1 MRKIL
6 SILLCLFV
14 QTVLFS
20 QELPEDEVTEMMNR
34 AFQLNQVDK
43 HEDALAEFLKA
54 GRYTKKQRSEN
65 ERMLYVLSQRMAIM
79 CYEQLRKFPEGF
91 ALSEKLLKENL
102 TEEERNEVQHL
113 YVTNGYF
120 VAMAYMNRSNRHY
133 EDARSMFDKI
143 LIYADANMKKRIL
156 SKIPMSWYFEG
167 TAYQLQ
173 QKYDKALPCIEN
185 ARKGFHEIGETE
197 NEVDAICQIGNIK
210 NATFDT
216 FGALEEY
223 QKAGRLAQEV
233 KYDTK
238 LMSILKE
245 QRRLSDLIGNSE
257 IVFRVTMQID
267 SLVALTDDQKVKFEY
282 YSYKG
287 GEAKDQGNFNLAE
300 HWYLMNEQYVQ
311 QLNDEYI
318 GADKH
323 QHYTS
328 LRDLYTK
335 AGRYDEALKY
345 AELSKREIQ
354 RRNVE
359 ESIEYFMPYM
369 SSAYIYRLKGD
380 SIKCFAHLDTLF
392 AAMDRLTEPKQ
403 KQYLYTTRA
412 GCYAAFKNYEQALAD
427 YKEADRQLAT
437 KYPQNDGERITLLA
451 LMAGMEHRL
460 KHYDES
466 ERLYKEYAE
475 GMKILHGENSNDY
488 VDAVYYLA
496 NAEGYA
502 DHIADACK
510 HYTFSIE
517 KTKTQIQQKLPYY
530 MAIERE
536 AYWNTKAAMLR
547 NATAFAVKAETWQT
561 NFTKDCYDALVLS
574 KSFML
579 ESERSTYDV
588 IKENGTEEDLH
599 DMAMIAAMKAKIKD
613 WERDYAHN
621 VDSILDVT
629 TKSDALE
636 KQLIARCR
644 SYGDITSFM
653 NIGYEEVKKNLHH
666 DDILIDFTDYVTESR
681 GRVYA
686 AYLVHKSQKNP
697 LLKELFEE
705 SVIDS
710 MNVPQPDMYYTE
722 PYAKKMYQLFWKP
735 FEDFVVEGATIY
747 YVPTQLLFQIALESL
762 TMEDGTLLGDH
773 YRFVRLSS
781 AREVVRY
788 NAGLAIDVN
797 SQRTNA
803 VLYGGLKYDLT
814 AKAMKEESAKYD
826 IAPLLVTRG
835 DMLRGDSIYRE
846 LPETRKEIDAIE
858 KILKS
863 QSLAVVP
870 FTGVTGTEESF
881 LSMNGNAPQML
892 HVATHGFYYTPDAA
906 RKIDYL
912 KGNTD
917 AMTLSGLVMSGGNAA
932 WLGKELPEGVLGGI
946 LTAANI
952 ARLDLNGIQM
962 AVLSA
967 CQTGQGKATP
977 EGLFGLQR
985 AFKKAGVKTLV
996 MSLWNVSDVVTK
1008 EFMIRFYD
1016 NMARNDWKKRDA
1028 FNDAKSY
1035 IRSKYT
1041 EPYYWAGFV
1050 MLD

>member
-1 MRKIL
+1 MK
-6 SILLCLFV
+6 S
-14 QTVLFS
+14 
-20 QELPEDEVTEMMNR
+20 
-34 AFQLNQVDK
+34 
-43 HEDALAEFLKA
+43 
-54 GRYTKKQRSEN
+54 
-65 ERMLYVLSQRMAIM
+65 
-79 CYEQLRKFPEGF
+79 
-91 ALSEKLLKENL
+91 
-102 TEEERNEVQHL
+102 
-113 YVTNGYF
+113 
-120 VAMAYMNRSNRHY
+120 SNRRY
-133 EDARSMFDKI
+133 ADARTMLDKI
-143 LIYADANMKKRIL
+143 LPFADEDMRNRIL
-156 SKIPMSWYFEG
+156 PKIPLSWYFEG
-167 TAYQLQ
+167 TVHQIQ
-173 QKYDKALPCIEN
+173 QQYEESLPCIEK
-185 ARKGFHEIGETE
+185 ARQGFHDLGETK
-197 NEVDAICQIGNIK
+197 NEIDAICQLGNIK
-210 NATFDT
+210 NAMFDT
-216 FGALEEY
+216 LGALDEY
-223 QKAGRLAQEV
+223 QKAGALAQV
-233 KYDTK
+233 AQYDTK

-245 QRRLSDLIGNSE
+245 QRRLSNFIGNSE

-267 SLVALTDDQKVKFEY
+267 SLVALTDDQKIKFEY

-323 QHYTS
+323 LYYTS

-345 AELSKREIQ
+345 AELSKREVQ

-437 KYPQNDGERITLLA
+437 KYPQNDGDRITLLA

-488 VDAVYYLA
+488 VDALYYLA

-530 MAIERE
+530 TAIERE
-536 AYWNTKAAMLR
+536 IYWNSKADMLR
-547 NATAFAVKAETWQT
+547 NTTAFAVKAEEWQT
-561 NFTKDCYDALVLS
+561 EFTKNCYDALVLS
-574 KSFML
+574 KSFLL
-579 ESERSTYDV
+579 ESERSTYDIV
-588 IKENGTEEDLH
+588 KSNGTEEDLH
-599 DMAMIAAMKAKIKD
+599 DMAMIAAMQAKIKD
-613 WERDYAHN
+613 WERDYTHN
-621 VDSILDVT
+621 ADSILDVAS
-629 TKSDALE
+629 KADALE
-636 KQLIARCR
+636 KQLTGRCR
-644 SYGDITSFM
+644 GYGDMTSFM
-653 NIGYEEVKKNLHH
+653 NIGYENVKDALNNT
-666 DDILIDFTDYVTESR
+666 DVLIDFTDYVTESR

-686 AYLVHKSQKNP
+686 AYIVNKSQKYP

-710 MNVPQPDMYYTE
+710 MKVQQPDMYYTDKYGKELYRLLWE
-722 PYAKKMYQLFWKP
+722 PFKNAVK
-735 FEDFVVEGATIY
+735 DGATVY
-747 YVPTQLLFQIALESL
+747 YVPSQLLFQIALESL
-762 TMEDGTLLGDH
+762 PMEDGTLLGDH

-788 NAGLAIDVN
+788 NAGLTIDVN

-1008 EFMIRFYD
+1008 EFMIRLYD
-1016 NMARNDWKKRDA
+1016 NLARNGWKKMEA

-1041 EPYYWAGFV
+1041 EPYYWAGFI

>member
-1 MRKIL
+1 MRLIMG
-6 SILLCLFV
+6 ILLSLSFQTILFA
-14 QTVLFS
+14 
-20 QELPEDEVTEMMNR
+20 QELTGAEVTELLNS
-34 AFQLNQVDK
+34 AFMQNQAGK
-43 HEDALAEFLKA
+43 HLEALEGFLKV
-54 GRYTKKQRSEN
+54 GQNTKKQRTEP
-65 ERMLYVLSQRMAIM
+65 ERQVYVCSQTMAVM
-79 CYEQLRKFPEGF
+79 CYEQLKKYQEGF
-91 ALSEKLLKENL
+91 ALSEQLLKEKL
-102 TEEERNEVQHL
+102 TDKEKEDILHL
-113 YVTNGYF
+113 YVMNGYF
-120 VAMAYMNRSNRHY
+120 MATSYIKSSNRRY
-133 EDARSMFDKI
+133 EDARAILDKI
-143 LIYADANMKKRIL
+143 LPFADEDMRDRIL
-156 SKIPMSWYFEG
+156 PKIPLSWYFEG
-167 TAYQLQ
+167 TVCQVLQ
-173 QKYDKALPCIEN
+173 QYEEALPCIEE
-185 ARKGFHEIGETE
+185 AQKGFHELGETK
-197 NEVDAICQIGNIK
+197 NEIDAICQLGNIK
-210 NATFDT
+210 NAMFDT
-216 FGALEEY
+216 LGAIEEY
-223 QKAGRLAQEV
+223 QKAEELAQGGS
-233 KYDTK
+233 YDDK

-245 QRRLSDLIGNSE
+245 QRRLSSLIGNTE
-257 IVFRVTMQID
+257 IAFKVAMRID
-267 SLVALTDDQKVKFEY
+267 SLVALTDDQKIKFKY

-460 KHYDES
+460 KHNDES

-530 MAIERE
+530 TAIERE

-561 NFTKDCYDALVLS
+561 DFTKDCYDALVLS
-574 KSFML
+574 KSFLL
-579 ESERSTYDV
+579 ESERSTYDI

-613 WERDYAHN
+613 WERDYSHN

-636 KQLIARCR
+636 KRLTGRCR
-644 SYGDITSFM
+644 SYGDMTSFM
-653 NIGYEEVKKNLHH
+653 NIGYEDVKTALHN
-666 DDILIDFTDYVTESR
+666 DDMLIDFTDYVTESR

-686 AYLVHKSQKNP
+686 AYLVHKSQKYP

-710 MNVPQPDMYYTE
+710 MKVPQPDMYYTAKYGNELYRLLWE
-722 PYAKKMYQLFWKP
+722 PFKDGVK
-735 FEDFVVEGATIY
+735 DGATVY
-747 YVPTQLLFQIALESL
+747 YVPSQLLFQIALESL
-762 TMEDGTLLGDH
+762 PMEDGTLLGEH
-773 YRFVRLSS
+773 YTFVRLSS
-781 AREVVRY
+781 AREVVRN
-788 NAGLAIDVN
+788 NARLNIDVAVKK
-797 SQRTNA
+797 TNA
-803 VLYGGLKYDLT
+803 ILYGGLKYDLG
-814 AKAMKEESAKYD
+814 ADVMKEEAAKYD
-826 IAPLLVTRG
+826 ITPLLATRG
-835 DMLRGDSIYRE
+835 DILRGDSVYRE
-846 LPETRKEIDAIE
+846 LPETKKEIDGIE
-858 KILKS
+858 SVLKS
-863 QSLAVVP
+863 QRLAVTP
-870 FTGVTGTEESF
+870 YTGISGTEESF
-881 LSMNGNAPQML
+881 LNMSGHAPQIL

-906 RKIDYL
+906 QKIDYL

-932 WLGKELPEGVLGGI
+932 WLGKELPQGVLGGI

-952 ARLDLNGIQM
+952 SRLDLGGIQM

-967 CQTGQGKATP
+967 CQTGQGKATS

-985 AFKKAGVKTLV
+985 AFKKAGVQTLV
-996 MSLWNVSDVVTK
+996 MALWNVSDVVTK
-1008 EFMIRFYD
+1008 EFMIKFYE
-1016 NMARNDWKKRDA
+1016 NLTLGDWSKRKA
-1028 FNDAKSY
+1028 FNDAKTY
-1035 IRSKYT
+1035 IRSKYAD
-1041 EPYYWAGFV
+1041 PYYWAGFV

>member
-1 MRKIL
+1 MKKIL
-6 SILLCLFV
+6 SILICLLF
-14 QTVLFS
+14 QTMLFA
-20 QELPEDEVTEMMNR
+20 QELTEAEVTELLNS
-34 AFQLNQVDK
+34 AFMQNQAGK
-43 HEDALAEFLKA
+43 HQEALEGFLKV
-54 GRYTKKQRSEN
+54 GQNTKKQRTEQ
-65 ERMLYVLSQRMAIM
+65 ERQVYVCSQTMAVM
-79 CYEQLRKFPEGF
+79 CYEQLKKYQEGF
-91 ALSEKLLKENL
+91 ALSEQLLKEEL
-102 TEEERNEVQHL
+102 KDKEKEDILHL
-113 YVTNGYF
+113 YVMNGYF
-120 VAMAYMNRSNRHY
+120 MATSYMKSSNR
-133 EDARSMFDKI
+133 R
-143 LIYADANMKKRIL
+143 YADARAMFEKILPFADEDMRSRIL
-156 SKIPMSWYFEG
+156 PKIPLSWYFEG
-167 TAYQLQ
+167 TAYQVLQ
-173 QKYDKALPCIEN
+173 QYEDALPCIEE
-185 ARKGFHEIGETE
+185 AQKGFHELGETK
-197 NEVDAICQIGNIK
+197 NEIDAICQLGNIK
-210 NATFDT
+210 NAMFDT

-223 QKAGRLAQEV
+223 QKAGELAQGGS
-233 KYDTK
+233 YDAK

-245 QRRLSDLIGNSE
+245 QRQLSSLIGNTE
-257 IVFRVTMQID
+257 IAFKVAMQID

-380 SIKCFAHLDTLF
+380 SIMCFAHLDTLF
-392 AAMDRLTEPKQ
+392 SAIDRLAEPKQ

-412 GCYAAFKNYEQALAD
+412 GCYSAFKNYELALAD

-437 KYPQNDGERITLLA
+437 KYPQSDGDRIKLLA

-530 MAIERE
+530 TVIERE

-561 NFTKDCYDALVLS
+561 DFTKDCYDALVLS
-574 KSFML
+574 KSFLL

-588 IKENGTEEDLH
+588 VKENGTEEDLH

-613 WERDYAHN
+613 WERDYSHN

-629 TKSDALE
+629 TKFDALE
-636 KQLIARCR
+636 KQLTARCR

-710 MNVPQPDMYYTE
+710 MNVSQPDMFYTDKYGKELYKLLWE
-722 PYAKKMYQLFWKP
+722 PFKDAVK
-735 FEDFVVEGATIY
+735 DGATVY
-747 YVPTQLLFQIALESL
+747 YVPSQLLFQIALESL
-762 TMEDGTLLGDH
+762 PMGDGTLLGGH
-773 YRFVRLSS
+773 YTFVRLSS
-781 AREVVRY
+781 AREVVH
-788 NAGLAIDVN
+788 NKASLDIDV
-797 SQRTNA
+797 A
-803 VLYGGLKYDLT
+803 AKKPHAILYGGLKYDLT
-814 AKAMKEESAKYD
+814 AEDMKEEAAKYD
-826 IAPLLVTRG
+826 VISLLATRG
-835 DMLRGDSIYRE
+835 DILRGDSIYRE
-846 LPETRKEIDAIE
+846 IPETKKEIDGIE
-858 KILKS
+858 SVLKS
-863 QSLAVVP
+863 QRLTVIP
-870 FTGVTGTEESF
+870 YTGISGTEESF
-881 LSMNGNAPQML
+881 LNMNGNAPQIL

-906 RKIDYL
+906 QKIDYL

-952 ARLDLNGIQM
+952 SRLDLNGIQM

-1008 EFMIRFYD
+1008 EFMIRFYE
-1016 NMARNDWKKRDA
+1016 NLAHNGWKKREA
-1028 FNDAKSY
+1028 FNDAKTY
-1035 IRSKYT
+1035 IRSKYSDS
-1041 EPYYWAGFV
+1041 YYWAGFI

>member
-1 MRKIL
+1 MKKF
-6 SILLCLFV
+6 LLIIVCIVTCLPI
-14 QTVLFS
+14 QA
-20 QELPEDEVTEMMNR
+20 QELTEAEVSELLAK
-34 AFQLNQVDK
+34 AFLLNKDGRHQ
-43 HEDALAEFLKA
+43 EALEGFLKV
-54 GRYTKKQRSEN
+54 GQNTKQQRSED
-65 ERMLYVLSQRMAIM
+65 ERQVYVLSQTMAAM
-79 CYEQLRKFPEGF
+79 CYEQLAQYQQGF
-91 ALSEKLLKENL
+91 KLCEHLLKQKL
-102 TEEERNEVQHL
+102 TDKEKTDVQHL
-113 YVTNGYF
+113 YAMNGYF
-120 VAMAYMNRSNRHY
+120 VATSYMKSSNRRY
-133 EDARSMFDKI
+133 SDARVILDKI
-143 LIYADANMKKRIL
+143 LPYADVDMRNRIL
-156 SKIPMSWYFEG
+156 PKIPLSWYFES
-167 TAYQLQ
+167 TVHQIQ
-173 QKYDKALPCIEN
+173 QQYEEALPCIEK
-185 ARKGFHEIGETE
+185 AQQGFHELGETK
-197 NEVDAICQIGNIK
+197 NEIDAICQLGNIK
-210 NATFDT
+210 NAMFDT
-216 FGALEEY
+216 LGALDEY
-223 QKAGRLAQEV
+223 QKAGALAQGSQ
-233 KYDTK
+233 YDTK
-238 LMSILKE
+238 LMKILKE
-245 QRRLSDLIGNSE
+245 QRRLSNLIGNSE

-267 SLVALTDDQKVKFEY
+267 SLVTHTDDQKTKFEY

-323 QHYTS
+323 LYYTN

-335 AGRYDEALKY
+335 AGRYDEALKF
-345 AELSKREIQ
+345 AELSKLEIQ

-392 AAMDRLTEPKQ
+392 AAMDRHTEPKQ

-412 GCYAAFKNYEQALAD
+412 GCYAAFKNYELALAD

-437 KYPQNDGERITLLA
+437 KYPQNDGDRITLLA

-488 VDAVYYLA
+488 VDAMYYLA

-502 DHIADACK
+502 NHIADACK
-510 HYTFSIE
+510 HYTFSI
-517 KTKTQIQQKLPYY
+517 KMTKTQIQQKLPYY
-530 MAIERE
+530 TAIERE
-536 AYWNTKAAMLR
+536 AYWNTKADMLR

-561 NFTKDCYDALVLS
+561 DFTKDSYDALVLS
-574 KSFML
+574 KSFLL

-588 IKENGTEEDLH
+588 VKENGTDEDLH
-599 DMAMIAAMKAKIKD
+599 DMAMIAAMKSKIKD
-613 WERDYAHN
+613 WERDYSNN

-710 MNVPQPDMYYTE
+710 MNVSQPDMFYTDKYGKELYKLLWE
-722 PYAKKMYQLFWKP
+722 PFKDAVK
-735 FEDFVVEGATIY
+735 DGATVY
-747 YVPTQLLFQIALESL
+747 YVPSQLLFQIALESL
-762 TMEDGTLLGDH
+762 PMGDGTLLGDH
-773 YRFVRLSS
+773 YTFIRLSS
-781 AREVVRY
+781 AREVVH
-788 NAGLAIDVN
+788 NKASLDIDV
-797 SQRTNA
+797 A
-803 VLYGGLKYDLT
+803 AKKPHAILYGGLKYDLT
-814 AKAMKEESAKYD
+814 AEDMKEEAAKYD
-826 IAPLLVTRG
+826 VISLLATRG
-835 DMLRGDSIYRE
+835 DILRGDSIYRE
-846 LPETRKEIDAIE
+846 IPETKKEIDGIE
-858 KILKS
+858 SVLKS
-863 QSLAVVP
+863 QRLTVIP
-870 FTGVTGTEESF
+870 YTGISGTEESF
-881 LSMNGNAPQML
+881 LNMNGNAPQIL

-906 RKIDYL
+906 QKIDYL

-952 ARLDLNGIQM
+952 SRLDLNGIQM

-985 AFKKAGVKTLV
+985 AFKKAGVQTLV

-1008 EFMIRFYD
+1008 EFMIRFYK
-1016 NMARNDWKKRDA
+1016 NLAHNDWSKRKA
-1028 FNDAKSY
+1028 FNDAKTY
-1035 IRSKYT
+1035 IRSKYAD
-1041 EPYYWAGFV
+1041 PYYWAGFI

>member
-1 MRKIL
+1 MKKIL
-6 SILLCLFV
+6 FVFICLGFFLPL
-14 QTVLFS
+14 QA
-20 QELPEDEVTEMMNR
+20 QELTEAEVSELLTK
-34 AFQLNQVDK
+34 AFLLNKEGK
-43 HEDALAEFLKA
+43 HQEALEGFLKV
-54 GRYTKKQRSEN
+54 GQNIKRQRSED
-65 ERMLYVLSQRMAIM
+65 ERQVYVLSQTMAAM
-79 CYEQLRKFPEGF
+79 CYEQLSQYRQGF
-91 ALSEKLLKENL
+91 EICEQLLKEKL
-102 TEEERNEVQHL
+102 TDKEKTDVQHL
-113 YVTNGYF
+113 YVMNGYF
-120 VAMAYMNRSNRHY
+120 VATSYMKSSNRRY
-133 EDARSMFDKI
+133 ADARTMFDKI
-143 LIYADANMKKRIL
+143 LPFADVDMKNRIL
-156 SKIPMSWYFEG
+156 PKIPLSWYFEG
-167 TAYQLQ
+167 TVHQIQ
-173 QKYDKALPCIEN
+173 QQYEDALPCIEKS
-185 ARKGFHEIGETE
+185 RQGFHDLGETK
-197 NEVDAICQIGNIK
+197 NEIDAICQLGNIK
-210 NATFDT
+210 NAMFDT
-216 FGALEEY
+216 LGALDEY
-223 QKAGRLAQEV
+223 QKAGALAQV
-233 KYDTK
+233 AQYDTK

-245 QRRLSDLIGNSE
+245 QRRLSNLIGNSE

-530 MAIERE
+530 TAIERE
-536 AYWNTKAAMLR
+536 VYWNTKAAMLR

-561 NFTKDCYDALVLS
+561 DFTKDCYDALVLS
-574 KSFML
+574 KSFLL
-579 ESERSTYDV
+579 ESERSTYDI

-621 VDSILDVT
+621 ADSILDVT
-629 TKSDALE
+629 TKADALE
-636 KQLIARCR
+636 KRLTGRCR
-644 SYGDITSFM
+644 SYGDMTSFM
-653 NIGYEEVKKNLHH
+653 SIGYNQVKENLRDIEV
-666 DDILIDFTDYVTESR
+666 LIDFTDYVMESR

-686 AYLVHKSQKNP
+686 AYLVNNKQKYP

-705 SVIDS
+705 SIIDS
-710 MNVPQPDMYYTE
+710 MNVPQPDMYYME

-762 TMEDGTLLGDH
+762 PMEDGTLLGDH

-788 NAGLAIDVN
+788 KAGLAVDVN

-835 DMLRGDSIYRE
+835 DILRGDSIYRE

-1008 EFMIRFYD
+1008 EFMIRFYE
-1016 NMARNDWKKRDA
+1016 NLARNDWKKMEA